1 MGTHPLGAAGSFTA
15 ISGPVISVGT
25 DGAEVT
31 VGVAVSAPTTSVVDP
46 MEGVGAGVSV
56 SSSSA
61 TGGRVGADTGGS
73 VVVVTATTGGEVVG
87 GAGIDMDMSAPG
99 IDMFTGDEVDGA
111 IVSFSPFGG
120 SVPLGG
126 SVPFG
131 GSVVAIDMLR
141 GSVGAAV
148 SFGFFVSRT
157 VGE

>member
-1 MGTHPLGAAGSFTA
+1 MGAAGSVTA
-15 ISGPVISVGT
+15 ISGSVISVGT

-61 TGGRVGADTGGS
+61 AGGRVGADTGGS
-73 VVVVTATTGGEVVG
+73 VAVVTATGGEVVG

-99 IDMFTGDEVDGA
+99 IDMSTGDEVDGA

>member
-1 MGTHPLGAAGSFTA
+1 MGAAGSVTA
-15 ISGPVISVGT
+15 ISGSVISVGT

-31 VGVAVSAPTTSVVDP
+31 VGVAVRAPTTSVVDP
-46 MEGVGAGVSV
+46 MEGVGAGASVS

-73 VVVVTATTGGEVVG
+73 VAVVTATGGEVVG

-99 IDMFTGDEVDGA
+99 IDMSTGDEVDGA